1 MSKNIC
7 DTSKPEARDLEFTL
21 KLSEPRIWRSDQIHT
36 VLLCDV
42 RRELKSL
49 NVGIHLLADAMREQ
63 LRVLK
68 GIRKNTYK
76 RRRKKKS

>member
-1 MSKNIC
+1 MSKQTC
-7 DTSKPEARDLEFTL
+7 DTSNPEARDLEFTL
-21 KLSEPRIWRSDQIHT
+21 SLSDEGKWPIEKIHA

-42 RRELKSL
+42 RRELKIL
-49 NVGIHLLADAMREQ
+49 NAEITQLATTAREQ

-76 RRRKKKS
+76 RRHKKKL